1 MLKQISHVGIAVKN
15 LEQATDFFRSAFHV
29 EASAPIAGGDILV
42 SMVQVGNCS
51 IELMQPRGNE
61 GVVAR
66 FLKKRGEGVHHICF
80 EVDDIASELESL
92 KAFGVEPVKEPATG
106 AEGLSAFLYPRGT
119 FGVLIE
125 LVQKER

>member
-1 MLKQISHVGIAVKN
+1 MIKQISHIGIAVKN
-15 LEQATDFFRSAFHV
+15 LEHATDFFHSAFHV

-42 SMVQVGNCS
+42 SMVQVGNS
-51 IELMQPRGNE
+51 NIELMQPQGNE

-66 FLKKRGEGVHHICF
+66 FLEKRGEGIHHICF

-92 KAFGVEPVKEPATG
+92 KAFGLEPVKEPSPG
-106 AEGLSAFLYPRGT
+106 AEGLSAFLYPRDT
-119 FGVLIE
+119 YGVLIE

>member
-1 MLKQISHVGIAVKN
+1 MIKQISHIGIATKN
-15 LEQATDFFRSAFHV
+15 LEQATDLFRSAFHV

-66 FLKKRGEGVHHICF
+66 FLKKRGEGIHHICF
-80 EVDDIASELESL
+80 EVDDIASELKSL
-92 KAFGVEPVKEPATG
+92 KAFGLEPVKEPAPG

-125 LVQKER
+125 LVQKD

>member
-1 MLKQISHVGIAVKN
+1 
-15 LEQATDFFRSAFHV
+15 
-29 EASAPIAGGDILV
+29 
-42 SMVQVGNCS
+42 MVQVGNCS

-80 EVDDIASELESL
+80 EVDDMASELESL
-92 KAFGVEPVKEPATG
+92 EAFGLEPVKEPAPG